1 MLWTH
6 VSLRPEISGLHVQT
20 METLVYLITYRFGS
34 TLQYIELPMEL
45 ITHTVLHELANKC
58 INLTYLLLGR
68 LAFGE
73 P

>member
-1 MLWTH
+1 MTMGNKLNQQ
-6 VSLRPEISGLHVQT
+6 ISQ
-20 METLVYLITYRFGS
+20 ITGS

-68 LAFGE
+68 PDLCE
-73 P
+73 PEDYNQRLTS